1 MATAD
6 SRVSVP
12 PEVRRGEAFEV
23 RITIRHP
30 METGYRTNESG
41 DHVARNVIRRFG
53 CRYNGAPVFAAR
65 VTSGIA
71 ANPYFRFF
79 ITARESG
86 TLEFDWI
93 DDAGVRG
100 EARAEVK
107 VV

>member
-1 MATAD
+1 MAD

-12 PEVRRGEAFEV
+12 KEARRGEPFEV
-23 RITIRHP
+23 RISIRHP

-41 DHVARNVIRRFG
+41 EPVPRNCIRRFS
-53 CRYNGAPVFAAR
+53 CRYHGESVFAAR

-79 ITARESG
+79 VTARESG
-86 TLEFDWI
+86 ALDFEWF
-93 DDAGVRG
+93 DDAGARG
-100 EARAEVK
+100 DAHAEVR

>member
-1 MATAD
+1 MAD
-6 SRVSVP
+6 SRIIVP
-12 PEVRRGEAFEV
+12 PTSRRDEAIEV
-23 RITIRHP
+23 RISIRHG
-30 METGYRTNESG
+30 METGYRTDESG
-41 DHVARNVIRRFG
+41 KPVPRNVIRSFA
-53 CRYNGAPVFAAR
+53 CRYNGTPVFAVR

-79 ITARESG
+79 VTARESG
-86 TLEFDWI
+86 ALEFEWV

>member
-1 MATAD
+1 MADA
-6 SRVSVP
+6 RVTLS
-12 PEVRRGEAFEV
+12 PEARRGAPLEV
-23 RITIRHP
+23 RISIRHA

-41 DHVARNVIRRFG
+41 EHVPRNVIRRFA
-53 CRYNGAPVFAAR
+53 CRYNGAPVFAVR

-79 ITARESG
+79 VTARESG
-86 TLEFDWI
+86 ALEFEWV

>member
-1 MATAD
+1 MAD

-12 PEVRRGEAFEV
+12 PENRRGEPFEV
-23 RITIRHP
+23 RISIRHP

-41 DHVARNVIRRFG
+41 EHVARNVIRRFA
-53 CRYNGAPVFAAR
+53 CRYNGAPVFAVR

-86 TLEFDWI
+86 TLDFEWV
-93 DDAGVRG
+93 DDAGARG
-100 EARAEVK
+100 EAQAAVK